1 MPTEKTIAL
10 APPGVPHR
18 REEQM
23 VAGEEAAFERPRD
36 LRAAQALATA
46 HRHLDDPVPAPN
58 RLDHHL
64 GGPAVGL
71 VLHAEVAEHAG
82 GDRPERADVREPDAV
97 ERTDQRRHHAVAHT
111 LLEREPAPGGAVPHT
126 RAADTIGIP
135 RQPRAPPP

>member
-23 VAGEEAAFERPRD
+23 VAGEEATFERPRD
-36 LRAAQALATA
+36 LRAAHALATA
-46 HRHLDDPVPAPN
+46 HRHLDDSVPAPN

-82 GDRPERADVREPDAV
+82 GDRPERADVSEPEAV
-97 ERTDQRRHHAVAHT
+97 ERTHQRCHQAVAHP
-111 LLEREPAPGGAVPHT
+111 LLERERAPGGAVMHT
-126 RAADTIGIP
+126 RAEED
-135 RQPRAPPP
+135 RKSVV